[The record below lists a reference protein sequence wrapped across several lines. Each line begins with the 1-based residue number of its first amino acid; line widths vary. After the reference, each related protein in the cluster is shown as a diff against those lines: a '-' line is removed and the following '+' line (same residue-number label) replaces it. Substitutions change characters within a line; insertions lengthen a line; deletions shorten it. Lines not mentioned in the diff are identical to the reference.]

1 MADFLVGVRHASALG
16 LDLRALMLEE
26 LRKVLTDWNAKM
38 RGRALQAAILAE
50 SMRLAAPAPAPLQFP
65 AYQPAHTYYQQQLP
79 PPPPGLGYPASP
91 RVNAPASHVRTVAP
105 PPFLAVTWLVGWLV
119 GWF

>member
-1 MADFLVGVRHASALG
+1 
-16 LDLRALMLEE
+16 MLEE
-26 LRKVLTDWNAKM
+26 LRRVLSDWNGKM
-38 RGRALQAAILAE
+38 RSRALQAALLAE

-91 RVNAPASHVRTVAP
+91 RVNAPATHVRTVAP
-105 PPFLAVTWLVGWLV
+105 LLFWLLLGWLVGWLV
-119 GWF
+119 GLGFPCRSLIVACIPRQSL